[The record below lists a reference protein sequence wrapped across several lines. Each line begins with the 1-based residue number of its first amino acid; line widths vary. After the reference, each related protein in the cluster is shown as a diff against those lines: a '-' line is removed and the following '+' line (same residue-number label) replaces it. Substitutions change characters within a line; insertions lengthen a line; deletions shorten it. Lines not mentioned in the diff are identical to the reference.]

1 MPFPKLFTL
10 CVILVLVSTIAG
22 TSSSNCA
29 DAAALAIARAE
40 DNVSSA
46 YQAVR
51 DAEGAGA
58 NISGLLTKL
67 NEAGK
72 LLAKANISCRAGNFE
87 NATLF
92 ADASTEIANSIKI
105 EAYRTRDLAL
115 YQELLR
121 FQYTLTASILSIVAI
136 LFISF
141 TTWRFF
147 KRYYCKRI
155 LKLKPE
161 MSSGEP

>member
-1 MPFPKLFTL
+1 MLFPKLFIV
-10 CVILVLVSTIAG
+10 CAILVLLSTIVGAFA
-22 TSSSNCA
+22 SNGA

-46 YQAVR
+46 YQAVK

-58 NISGLLTKL
+58 NISGLLSKL

-72 LLAKANISCRAGNFE
+72 LLAKANISCRTGNFE

-105 EAYRTRDLAL
+105 EAYRTRDLAS
-115 YQELLR
+115 YQGLLR
-121 FQYTLTASILSIVAI
+121 FQFTFAASILSIAAV

-141 TTWRFF
+141 TSWRLF